1 MFKSLALIISFY
13 IYATTLTVISLF
25 SVTFYRIIEGFSVG
39 QNMLICCDNIPES
52 LVYNRIMHVSFQ
64 ISLESFCI
72 FLILII
78 LKIDLT
84 CYMSAF
90 MHFIPF
96 LHFYCYVN
104 RLTLFSCFS
113 LFTSV
118 CKECEVFL

>member
-1 MFKSLALIISFY
+1 MCKSLALIISFY
-13 IYATTLTVISLF
+13 IYATTRLQLF
-25 SVTFYRIIEGFSVG
+25 HFFLLLFIGLLKAFSVG

-52 LVYNRIMHVSFQ
+52 LLYNRIMHVSFQ

-72 FLILII
+72 LLILMI

-113 LFTSV
+113 LCTSV
-118 CKECEVFL
+118 CEEC